1 MMAAHKTSF
10 KNKNK
15 NATQSERGSEGWR
28 GGMVM
33 SQKNANTGGY
43 GSKHIIGS
51 RLILRFTSLNL
62 NQRKY
67 A

>member
-1 MMAAHKTSF
+1 MAAHKTSF
-10 KNKNK
+10 KNKNKNK
-15 NATQSERGSEGWR
+15 NATQSERGSEDWR

-51 RLILRFTSLNL
+51 HLIL
-62 NQRKY
+62 
-67 A
+67 